1 MTLQSDA
8 AERPGD
14 PPGRPAPAPA
24 HPEAPPPQEAD
35 VLAARVREALHRAGA
50 RAAWAVGG
58 PHGTLAGS
66 APPRRPA
73 DGAAPPAAPPAA
85 PAEEAPHDAAA
96 LAGVLAL
103 WPVLGR
109 LVAGEALGLH
119 TPLTAYG
126 DRAAADL
133 PPGTTAHQLLTR
145 RSPAGDGAA
154 DAALTRLAEHLGG
167 APLGELAAT
176 LVWQPLGMTRTRLA
190 DGALP
195 TTSADLAR
203 FLTHLVSS
211 CDAPVARSWTD
222 GSLRIRTGELTPA
235 RGLLW
240 HPAPHGTWS
249 YGDASAVWVCPRR
262 RRWAVLLPADGDG
275 RPRAA
280 FREAV
285 FAPPPAP

>member
-14 PPGRPAPAPA
+14 PSGRPAPSPA
-24 HPEAPPPQEAD
+24 EPEAPPPREAD
-35 VLAARVREALHRAGA
+35 VLAARVREALHRAGS

-66 APPRRPA
+66 TPRRPA
-73 DGAAPPAAPPAA
+73 DDAARSAAPP
-85 PAEEAPHDAAA
+85 EEAPYDAGG

-103 WPVLGR
+103 WPVLGA
-109 LVAGEALGLH
+109 LVAGETLGLH
-119 TPLTAYG
+119 TPLAAYG
-126 DRAAADL
+126 DRAAAGL

-145 RSPAGDGAA
+145 RGPAHDGAGDT
-154 DAALTRLAEHLGG
+154 ALTRLAEHLGG

-176 LVWQPLGMTRTRLA
+176 LVWQPLAMARTRLA
-190 DGALP
+190 DGALHTTP
-195 TTSADLAR
+195 TDLGR
-203 FLTHLVSS
+203 FLTHLVSPS
-211 CDAPVARSWTD
+211 DHPVARSWTD
-222 GSLRIRTGELTPA
+222 GSLRLRTGELTPA

-249 YGDASAVWVCPRR
+249 YGDTAAVWVSPRH

-285 FAPPPAP
+285 FAPPTAP

>member
-24 HPEAPPPQEAD
+24 EPDAPPPHEAD
-35 VLAARVREALHRAGA
+35 VLAARVRQALHRAGA
-50 RAAWAVGG
+50 VRAAWAAGG
-58 PHGTLAGS
+58 PHGALAGS

-73 DGAAPPAAPPAA
+73 DAAAPPAVPP
-85 PAEEAPHDAAA
+85 EEAPYDAGG

-103 WPVLGR
+103 WPVLGS

-119 TPLTAYG
+119 TPLRAYG
-126 DRAAADL
+126 DRAAAGL

-145 RSPAGDGAA
+145 RNPAHDGAA
-154 DAALTRLAEHLGG
+154 AALTRLAEHLGG

-176 LVWQPLGMTRTRLA
+176 LVWQPLGMTRTSLA
-190 DGALP
+190 DGSL
-195 TTSADLAR
+195 TTTPADLAR

-211 CDAPVARSWTD
+211 SDTPVARSWTD

-280 FREAV
+280 FRAAV